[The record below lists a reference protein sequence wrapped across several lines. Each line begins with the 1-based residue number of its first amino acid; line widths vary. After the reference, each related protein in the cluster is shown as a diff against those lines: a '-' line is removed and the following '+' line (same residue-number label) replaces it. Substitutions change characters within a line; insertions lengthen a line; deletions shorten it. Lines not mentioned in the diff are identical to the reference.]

1 MTRPLNFA
9 RRPFVDERPFL
20 LGAGFAL
27 VLGSVLLAANVRQWI
42 DFHRQIE
49 GTARQIE
56 SLEARRDRAVREAA
70 ASHAA
75 IDSYRVS
82 NLATQSKGLLKLVA
96 ERRFSWTALLAR
108 LEKVLPS
115 DVRVIRLAPRF
126 EESGVL
132 LDCALVGKSHD
143 SVVQTITALA
153 KDPLFEAVDLRSEQS
168 PDAAA
173 GAGLPD
179 GYPFDLS
186 VRYRGSGAAR

>member
-27 VLGSVLLAANVRQWI
+27 VFGSILLAANVRQWI

-56 SLEARRDRAVREAA
+56 SLEARRDRAVRDAA
-70 ASHAA
+70 ASRAA
-75 IDSYRVS
+75 LDNFRVS
-82 NLATQSKGLLKLVA
+82 SLATQSKGLLKLVA

-108 LEKVLPS
+108 LERTLPS
-115 DVRVIRLAPRF
+115 DVRVTRLAPHF
-126 EESGVL
+126 EESGVQ

-143 SVVQTITALA
+143 SVVETIAALA
-153 KDPLFEAVDLRSEQS
+153 KDPAFDIVNLKNEQL
-168 PDAAA
+168 PDAA
-173 GAGLPD
+173 GGTGGPE
-179 GYPFDLS
+179 GYSFDLS
-186 VRYRGSGAAR
+186 MRYRVPGAAP

>member
-20 LGAGFAL
+20 GGGVFAL
-27 VLGSVLLAANVRQWI
+27 VLGSILLVANVRQWI

-49 GTARQIE
+49 GTALQIE
-56 SLEARRDRAVREAA
+56 SLEARRDKAVRDAA
-70 ASHAA
+70 VSRAA

-82 NLATQSKGLLKLVA
+82 SLATQSKGLLKLVA
-96 ERRFSWTALLAR
+96 ERRFSWTGLLAR
-108 LEKVLPS
+108 LEKVLPP

-132 LDCALVGKSHD
+132 LDCGLVGKSHD
-143 SVVQTITALA
+143 SVVQTIAALS

-173 GAGLPD
+173 GAGIPE

-186 VRYRGSGAAR
+186 VRYRGQGAAP